1 MKFSEIHKDKIECIV
16 PNLSP
21 QAANAFGAFLQWA
34 DDNQL
39 EPISAEKTVYG
50 DCWAGTLDLECTLNG
65 THTVIDFKT
74 SKAFYPEYRPQI
86 AAYRS
91 ATPAKASGI
100 LRLDKETGIPEYK
113 DFSKSYKKDIREFEL
128 ALELYMH
135 RHPRIAQKAGW
146 EG

>member
-135 RHPRIAQKAGW
+135 RHPRIAKKAGW
-146 EG
+146 GE